1 MPAVKKGKSKKVNIS
16 RMSEAQAW
24 NVVKHDVIHPI
35 DLFKKAACA
44 AGCSHYQQCIAM
56 LAAMANTF
64 VHELEYKSAFF
75 LPGFGTFQKKFT
87 PAQSGKMAFSWGKWR
102 ARRPQ
107 PAKTE
112 IIFIPFGVI
121 TDVLGE
127 SSARNYRPPKEEG
140 RSSTQPGAASSS
152 SAAGS
157 AGPQPADQHSPAPRD
172 IVSADKDDDVG
183 SSVMG
188 SFSDDENDQPPAP
201 ALSGPN

>member
-16 RMSEAQAW
+16 RMSEAHAW
-24 NVVKHDVIHPI
+24 NVVRHDVIHPI

-56 LAAMANTF
+56 LAAISNTF
-64 VHELEYKSAFF
+64 AHELEYKSAFF

-87 PAQSGKMAFSWGKWR
+87 PAKSGNMAYSWGKWR
-102 ARRPQ
+102 AQPPK
-107 PAKTE
+107 PAKTQ

-121 TDVLGE
+121 TDSLGE
-127 SSARNYRPPKEEG
+127 SSERNYRPQKEEG
-140 RSSTQPGAASSS
+140 RSITQPGAASSS

-172 IVSADKDDDVG
+172 IVSADKDDDDD
-183 SSVMG
+183 SVMG
-188 SFSDDENDQPPAP
+188 SFSDDGNDPPPAP
-201 ALSGPN
+201 ALSGSD